1 MAIHKIKIFSGR
13 GSEYL
18 AEKIAASFGTTLGQ
32 SEVLRFSDGEF
43 QPCFNESIR
52 GCTVFIIQSTFPPS
66 DNLMELLMM
75 IDAARRASAYK
86 VVAVIPYFGW
96 ARQDRK
102 DRPRVPIGAKLVA
115 NLLMAAGVDRVMT
128 MDLHADQI
136 QGFFDVPVDALY
148 ASGIFIPYIKSLN
161 IEELS
166 IAAPDMG
173 GAKRANTY
181 AKLLGTP
188 IIISHKE
195 RAKANVVGTMTAIGE
210 VEGRNILIVDDMI
223 DTAGTICM
231 AADML
236 MSRGA
241 KSVRAAITHP
251 VLSGPAYER
260 INDSALQEVIVTDTI
275 PLNPDKDLHKFTVLS
290 VADMFADVIERV
302 HNYKEGGV
310 SEILSTFVRKAVP
323 VSGNTTGKPG
333 RKTHTPKTRTY
344 HDIIHHPPV
353 PRPDRVD
360 TYPVGRIA
368 PVRRQEN
375 PRTDAR
381 PGTRR
386 QGVQGLLEGR
396 RQGRRDEEKGITARK
411 GCGAGENDIVFPR
424 SPGLAGAENAPS
436 GTSEKPRQAAGIRYP
451 ESRQASGIASGQQK
465 PCTQRAGHTGRHR

>member
-43 QPCFNESIR
+43 QPCYNESIR

-148 ASGIFIPYIKSLN
+148 ASGIFIPYIKSLK
-161 IEELS
+161 IEDLS

-195 RAKANVVGTMTAIGE
+195 RAKANVVGKMTAIGE

-223 DTAGTICM
+223 DTAGYGTG
-231 AADML
+231 A
-236 MSRGA
+236 SRLQR
-241 KSVRAAITHP
+241 VRAAITHP

-260 INDSALQEVIVTDTI
+260 INDSALEEVIVTDTI
-275 PLNPDKDLHKFTVLS
+275 PLNPDKDLHKFTVLTI
-290 VADMFADVIERV
+290 ADMFADVIERV
-302 HNYKEGGV
+302 HNYKEI
-310 SEILSTFVRKAVP
+310 SSIFFK
-323 VSGNTTGKPG
+323 
-333 RKTHTPKTRTY
+333 
-344 HDIIHHPPV
+344 
-353 PRPDRVD
+353 
-360 TYPVGRIA
+360 
-368 PVRRQEN
+368 
-375 PRTDAR
+375 
-381 PGTRR
+381 
-386 QGVQGLLEGR
+386 
-396 RQGRRDEEKGITARK
+396 
-411 GCGAGENDIVFPR
+411 
-424 SPGLAGAENAPS
+424 
-436 GTSEKPRQAAGIRYP
+436 
-451 ESRQASGIASGQQK
+451 
-465 PCTQRAGHTGRHR
+465 